1 MQVESVGGCSVT
13 VRCPWIHLAPRA
25 TGTEMPSMAA
35 SHGGILYYVVKVP
48 KETRWVTAVSIE
60 RNIFVIGLVFYFVRV
75 CWMGLPSEI
84 AVNNIGKVSSP
95 VTVRITTKHVVR
107 D

>member
-1 MQVESVGGCSVT
+1 MDVQLLY
-13 VRCPWIHLAPRA
+13 CPWINLAPRA

-48 KETRWVTAVSIE
+48 KETRWVTVISIE

-75 CWMGLPSEI
+75 CWMGLLTEI
-84 AVNNIGKVSSP
+84 ALNNSSL
-95 VTVRITTKHVVR
+95 VTARITTKHSLR